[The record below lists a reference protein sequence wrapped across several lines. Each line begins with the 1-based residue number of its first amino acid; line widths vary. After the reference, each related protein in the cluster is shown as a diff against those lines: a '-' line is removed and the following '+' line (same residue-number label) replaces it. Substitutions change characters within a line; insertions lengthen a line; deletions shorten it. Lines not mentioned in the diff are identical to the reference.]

1 MNTQHENND
10 EPSDGL
16 EEDESIGTSES
27 PSVLRSPNVAKGA
40 SALVLA
46 MRPEFAEA
54 ILSGLKTAEL
64 RRCAPVR
71 LSRGMRLFIWV
82 SGALVGEVRLEGW
95 DLDRSADDPA
105 ARYWNKSGLCFDD
118 AQAYLEDAR
127 RPGVLLV
134 GHPICYAAPRPWHGH
149 TIQNFTYVDEL

>member
-1 MNTQHENND
+1 MFTSAGFEKTFEYIDMFKQ
-10 EPSDGL
+10 GL
-16 EEDESIGTSES
+16 LCTVMLSAFTVIFGFI
-27 PSVLRSPNVAKGA
+27 L
-40 SALVLA
+40 ALVLA

-95 DLDRSADDPA
+95 DLDRSADDLA